1 MVDFN
6 WWRGPM
12 MLGWNLAVM
21 GDKRRDRS
29 FVLDL
34 GKVDKTMS
42 PEELRS
48 MMRMLD
54 VPFRDIQ
61 ARPFRFFCQNE
72 LS

>member
-1 MVDFN
+1 
-6 WWRGPM
+6 M

-61 ARPFRFFCQNE
+61 ARPFRKFFCQNE
-72 LS
+72 FS